1 MSSHSK
7 LYTLF
12 FVGALSFSHQLC
24 GMDSEPQDT
33 GDEEVMMLEA
43 DKPEE
48 AAAEIEEQVNDVIC
62 KLQCLTFKE
71 DSIQQEDE
79 QFAVFIVPLILK
91 QDRNTVTELTPEQKE
106 EFAHRIIHFVDKLG
120 EKVLSTD
127 TIFTINQELQKS
139 TFDEPIKNNF
149 KKHLI
154 SINDSAGLPNAVIKA
169 IRIEV
174 LKKFSERFEQMSKH
188 DQKSIS
194 EYGLNLELLEALD
207 CPASSLSKRLMAVSN
222 QDSPSAAKK
231 NIATAIPVLI
241 GCYMSAFMCVWIVFI
256 ATESTSQFGASF
268 GYAAIIWST
277 GLGGLIW
284 RNVYIHNQKKLM

>member
-1 MSSHSK
+1 MISHSK

-33 GDEEVMMLEA
+33 GDEEVIMLEA
-43 DKPEE
+43 DTSEE
-48 AAAEIEEQVNDVIC
+48 TGAEIEEQVNDVIC

-71 DSIQQEDE
+71 DPITQDDE
-79 QFAVFIVPLILK
+79 QFALFIVPLILK
-91 QDRNTVTELTPEQKE
+91 RDRNTVTDLTPEQKE
-106 EFAHRIIHFVDKLG
+106 ELAHKIIYVIDNLG
-120 EKVLSTD
+120 EKVLSSD
-127 TIFTINQELQKS
+127 TIFMLHETLQKS
-139 TFDEPIKNNF
+139 TLDATVKSNF

-154 SINDSAGLPNAVIKA
+154 SINDSAGMPKSVLKA
-169 IRIEV
+169 IKIEM
-174 LKKFSERFEQMSKH
+174 LKKFSERFEKMSNR

-207 CPASSLSKRLMAVSN
+207 CPASSLSKKLMAVSN

-231 NIATAIPVLI
+231 NIATAIPVVI
-241 GCYMSAFMCVWIVFI
+241 GGYMIAFMCVWIVFI

-284 RNVYIHNQKKLM
+284 RNVYIHNQKKLI